1 MNVKEL
7 VFVLIAVET
16 ETEFHEVLG
25 ELQEVIGVDNHESF
39 GEFFHESF
47 GEFFDVSQFMDSTS
61 RSRRQMI
68 LSYIS
73 NEINY
78 LTK

>member
-25 ELQEVIGVDNHESF
+25 ELQEVIGVDNHESL
-39 GEFFHESF
+39 
-47 GEFFDVSQFMDSTS
+47 GEFFDVPQFMESS
-61 RSRRQMI
+61 IRSRRQMI

>member
-16 ETEFHEVLG
+16 ETEFHEVLK

-39 GEFFHESF
+39 GEFF
-47 GEFFDVSQFMDSTS
+47 DVSQFMESSS